1 MMASRSPRRALGTAA
16 LLLLASAAT
25 AAPAAAQARPTGAPA
40 EAPGQPLALSLEQA
54 LALVAERSEAVQ
66 AAAAGV
72 TRAEGQLRQTRAQ
85 YYPQLNGTASYQRT
99 LQSQFEAIASSAPAP
114 EPEPEPEPGEPA
126 EDDPI
131 GNISRI
137 FASENTLVLG
147 LQLSQNLWTGGRI
160 GALARASEAG
170 RDAARLGVTAATA
183 QAQLDVTQAY
193 FDALLAERLVAIA
206 ESSFVQTERTFRQAS
221 LTQQVGTTAEFDRLR
236 AQVTRDNQRPI
247 VLQARTQRDAALLR
261 LRQLLDVPLERPLTL
276 TTDLEAGVP
285 PQLVPAANAAP
296 APLPPGMRVDAPVD
310 VDALLAERPASAELV
325 STVLGS
331 ADTSVTERV
340 PVRQAEANVRA
351 QEQLLRA
358 TRAQR
363 MPAVALSSTY
373 QRFAYPLGGLPGFD
387 EFFPNWTVSVGLSLP
402 ILTGGRLRGEE
413 QAAEAG
419 VVEARAQLR
428 QAEELAALDAQLAV
442 DQLQQAA
449 AAYAAVAGTAE
460 QATRAYTIAEV
471 RFREGISTQVE
482 LDDARL
488 LQQQALANRAQAA
501 RDLSVA
507 RARVALLEALPLGA
521 GTGAG
526 QSVAPAGGAGA
537 MQGAGATPGAGSG
550 GRSATA
556 AGGAGGFTQAG
567 RTGGMT
573 P

>member
-1 MMASRSPRRALGTAA
+1 
-16 LLLLASAAT
+16 
-25 AAPAAAQARPTGAPA
+25 
-40 EAPGQPLALSLEQA
+40 
-54 LALVAERSEAVQ
+54 
-66 AAAAGV
+66 
-72 TRAEGQLRQTRAQ
+72 
-85 YYPQLNGTASYQRT
+85 
-99 LQSQFEAIASSAPAP
+99 
-114 EPEPEPEPGEPA
+114 
-126 EDDPI
+126 
-131 GNISRI
+131 
-137 FASENTLVLG
+137 
-147 LQLSQNLWTGGRI
+147 
-160 GALARASEAG
+160 
-170 RDAARLGVTAATA
+170 
-183 QAQLDVTQAY
+183 
-193 FDALLAERLVAIA
+193 
-206 ESSFVQTERTFRQAS
+206 
-221 LTQQVGTTAEFDRLR
+221 
-236 AQVTRDNQRPI
+236 VTRDNQRPI

-261 LRQLLDVPLERPLTL
+261 LRQLLDVPLERPLQL

-285 PQLVPAANAAP
+285 PQLVPTANAAP

-310 VDALLAERPASAELV
+310 VEALLAERPASVELV
-325 STVLGS
+325 STVLAS

-340 PVRQAEANVRA
+340 PVRQAEENVRA

-363 MPAVALSSTY
+363 LPALALSSTY
-373 QRFAYPLGGLPGFD
+373 QRFAYPIGGIPGFD
-387 EFFPNWTVSVGLSLP
+387 EFFPNWTVSLGVSLP
-402 ILTGGRLRGEE
+402 ILTGGRIRGEA
-413 QAAEAG
+413 QAAEAN

-460 QATRAYTIAEV
+460 QATRAYAIAEV

-526 QSVAPAGGAGA
+526 QNVAPAGGTNA
-537 MQGAGATPGAGSG
+537 MQGAGATQPGAQG
-550 GRSATA
+550 GARGATS

-567 RTGGMT
+567 QPGGIT